1 MERGIEV
8 AKGRCRIGIDPF
20 DAVALEKS
28 VGLEVDGAE
37 AFGNVGFLLAAE
49 CRKEVGGK
57 FAFQMQ
63 LVNAS
68 VDPVDD
74 AFFPLHE
81 SVGLHA
87 HAFVFFFQTDGV
99 DFHRLGFDVKLC
111 GEVEGVGRFFED
123 GNEAGKVV
131 ERDSCL
137 LNLSV

>member
-37 AFGNVGFLLAAE
+37 AFGNVGFFLAAE
-49 CRKEVGGK
+49 CRKKVGGK

-74 AFFPLHE
+74 AFFRCMKAWACMLMRLF
-81 SVGLHA
+81 SSSRWMVLIFTASGLMSNFA
-87 HAFVFFFQTDGV
+87 E
-99 DFHRLGFDVKLC
+99 RLK
-111 GEVEGVGRFFED
+111 
-123 GNEAGKVV
+123 A
-131 ERDSCL
+131 
-137 LNLSV
+137 